1 MRVAYEKELQAAET
15 QNLLLQER
23 NEILE
28 STIIEVKISLM
39 NKDEQL
45 REQAA
50 NAQELELQ
58 RHELERQPESSS
70 ANAQREKEY
79 LLSKALAIAQHE
91 AQRNYSR
98 MRDLSDALQATP
110 NQVANIKGL
119 LEEKD
124 LELFKL
130 EKKALLCQAELIRAE
145 RDARF
150 FRTVTMDKLFDYHKQ
165 LDNAMGTIK
174 FLEERRSGYQQ
185 ECEHLL
191 KILRNKVTQ
200 LGYMESLEH
209 CQQLLLNDQQLLEA
223 RLKAKDIEI
232 AYAEDKAGLLEG
244 DLRELRHKIE
254 IKEQGMSELE
264 GALACKI
271 GDNLLLKTKVSNLV
285 HSSAA
290 RFEHYDTLLEMKQQ
304 EIMRLD
310 SIRQLSDQT
319 PDLTGRLGLEE
330 KFELVLKDKDERIEE
345 LEKSVDELRNENN
358 ECLDELGG
366 LREVSA
372 TNAEDAVY
380 ARYYLDMALSELRAV
395 DEDRF
400 YKLKQGLTET
410 HKIQSLQARLGEAQ
424 EEAKEKHSI
433 YEDKLE
439 KLQRYAGVIRG
450 LGFDLISRFQ
460 GDETSLEKWS
470 FEDMFE
476 VLNSQAHLLNE
487 KGKSRA
493 GAPHESGVEEHLID
507 RYKDGR
513 IHSCR
518 NGQGARSDEVKA
530 NVPGRQFKLDGH
542 YNDVETL
549 PSGEGHRDEHG
560 GALFSGGR
568 HNYDRDRPLFS
579 SDLYTFENC
588 GPLFSGKFC
597 LPNLDKSSES
607 GTPPWPP
614 YGSDGIPATED
625 IEEFDEVGCT
635 TSVGSQHWRH

>member
-1 MRVAYEKELQAAET
+1 
-15 QNLLLQER
+15 
-23 NEILE
+23 
-28 STIIEVKISLM
+28 M

-50 NAQELELQ
+50 NDQELELQ
-58 RHELERQPESSS
+58 RYELEQQPESSS

-98 MRDLSDALQATP
+98 MRDLSDALHATP

-124 LELFKL
+124 LQLFKL
-130 EKKALLCQAELIRAE
+130 EKKALLCQDELIRAE
-145 RDARF
+145 RDTRL
-150 FRTVTMDKLFDYHKQ
+150 FRAVTTDKLFDYHKQ

-174 FLEERRSGYQQ
+174 FLEGRRSGYQQ

-200 LGYMESLEH
+200 LRYIESLEH

-223 RLKAKDIEI
+223 RFKAKDIEI

-244 DLRELRHKIE
+244 ELRELRRKIE
-254 IKEQGMSELE
+254 IKEQEMSELK

-319 PDLTGRLGLEE
+319 PGLTGRLGLEE
-330 KFELVLKDKDERIEE
+330 KVELVLKDKDERIEE

-372 TNAEDAVY
+372 TNVEDTVY

-400 YKLKQGLTET
+400 YKLKQGMTET

-433 YEDKLE
+433 YEDRLE
-439 KLQRYAGVIRG
+439 KLQRCAGVIRG
-450 LGFDLISRFQ
+450 LGFDLISRLQ
-460 GDETSLEKWS
+460 GDEASLEKWS

-493 GAPHESGVEEHLID
+493 GALHESGVVKHLID
-507 RYKDGR
+507 RYENGR

-518 NGQGARSDEVKA
+518 NGQDNDQRGQGARSDEVKA

-549 PSGEGHRDEHG
+549 PQAKGTAMRRVEPFSQAEGIAMIVIDP
-560 GALFSGGR
+560 FSRAICTLLKILG
-568 HNYDRDRPLFS
+568 PFS
-579 SDLYTFENC
+579 QANSAC
-588 GPLFSGKFC
+588 P
-597 LPNLDKSSES
+597 
-607 GTPPWPP
+607 
-614 YGSDGIPATED
+614 I
-625 IEEFDEVGCT
+625 
-635 TSVGSQHWRH
+635 